1 MLTYAFDLLFKIY
14 AEEGYP
20 PADISALILQ
30 HNLHGLE
37 ICPRAAQLAQ
47 FALLCKARQ
56 HTRRA
61 FTDPVQPQ
69 VLCLQDVTM
78 TDEERRAW
86 ERAMAGAL
94 SAEER
99 EQAAAQVAQFA
110 QHTRTFG
117 ALIQPVLG
125 AATIAA
131 LQAKVGEDAPAGDL
145 IVQVAHE
152 RVQLAL
158 RQAELLTQ
166 RYHVVV
172 ANPPY
177 MGGKQMPAEVKEF
190 AADHYEKSKSDLFA
204 MFMERAFSLA
214 VQNGFTALITMQ
226 SWMFLSS
233 LESLREY
240 LLSTKVFVTMAHL
253 GARAFDSIGGEV
265 VQATAYIAQNCVG
278 QGRKGVY
285 FRLVEGRSEH
295 EKEATFMQALMNP
308 RAPQRF
314 QASAEDFKKIP
325 GSPIAYWVSAKILE
339 LFAQSKQLYEFSVS
353 DGQNITADNSKYVRF
368 YWEVE
373 SQEVGVKR
381 GKWVFYAKG
390 GSFRKWYGNL
400 EYVVD
405 WSDKARNHY
414 RAHPSARVI
423 PEYLWFKEGIT
434 WTLITS
440 SKQSFRLLPHT
451 ATFDKGGSS
460 IFLNDSLSLK
470 GALLF
475 LNTSLSEYLL
485 KIFNT
490 TLNLQVDDVRK
501 LPITPNSLN
510 VNINHADTFLEVAKN
525 DWDNFETS
533 WDFQDLPLLR
543 GGQGLG
549 VRDEGQGTSPTP
561 LSPHPSSLPP
571 LSPRS
576 SSLKGETLEASWENW
591 ATHLRENIATMQRLE
606 TENNRL
612 WIAAYGLQDELTPEV
627 PEDEIT
633 LARPDR
639 RKDMAAFLSYA
650 VGCMLGRYALGTP
663 GLILADAGAT
673 LADYWKKV
681 NTDAGSGDRPF
692 QPDADGLIPILDGE
706 WFDDDIV
713 GRTREFL
720 RVTFGEAAL
729 AQNIA
734 FIEQS
739 LGKDL
744 RSYFA
749 TQFYKDHL
757 QTYKKRPIYW
767 LFRSPRGG
775 FQCLMYLHRYTK
787 DTANVVLNR
796 YLREYI
802 GRLEARIAQLD
813 LDLTHEG
820 TPARDKARMLKERDQ
835 LRRTL
840 RECQDWERDVLL
852 PLAQRRIQLDLDDGV
867 KVNYLKLG
875 PALAPIAGLEAR
887 EA

>member
-1 MLTYAFDLLFKIY
+1 MVKI
-14 AEEGYP
+14 
-20 PADISALILQ
+20 
-30 HNLHGLE
+30 
-37 ICPRAAQLAQ
+37 
-47 FALLCKARQ
+47 
-56 HTRRA
+56 
-61 FTDPVQPQ
+61 
-69 VLCLQDVTM
+69 
-78 TDEERRAW
+78 
-86 ERAMAGAL
+86 
-94 SAEER
+94 
-99 EQAAAQVAQFA
+99 
-110 QHTRTFG
+110 
-117 ALIQPVLG
+117 
-125 AATIAA
+125 
-131 LQAKVGEDAPAGDL
+131 
-145 IVQVAHE
+145 
-152 RVQLAL
+152 
-158 RQAELLTQ
+158 
-166 RYHVVV
+166 
-172 ANPPY
+172 
-177 MGGKQMPAEVKEF
+177 
-190 AADHYEKSKSDLFA
+190 
-204 MFMERAFSLA
+204 
-214 VQNGFTALITMQ
+214 
-226 SWMFLSS
+226 SS
-233 LESLREY
+233 
-240 LLSTKVFVTMAHL
+240 T
-253 GARAFDSIGGEV
+253 
-265 VQATAYIAQNCVG
+265 
-278 QGRKGVY
+278 
-285 FRLVEGRSEH
+285 
-295 EKEATFMQALMNP
+295 
-308 RAPQRF
+308 
-314 QASAEDFKKIP
+314 
-325 GSPIAYWVSAKILE
+325 
-339 LFAQSKQLYEFSVS
+339 
-353 DGQNITADNSKYVRF
+353 
-368 YWEVE
+368 
-373 SQEVGVKR
+373 
-381 GKWVFYAKG
+381 
-390 GSFRKWYGNL
+390 
-400 EYVVD
+400 
-405 WSDKARNHY
+405 
-414 RAHPSARVI
+414 
-423 PEYLWFKEGIT
+423 
-434 WTLITS
+434 
-440 SKQSFRLLPHT
+440 
-451 ATFDKGGSS
+451 
-460 IFLNDSLSLK
+460 
-470 GALLF
+470 
-475 LNTSLSEYLL
+475 
-485 KIFNT
+485 
-490 TLNLQVDDVRK
+490 
-501 LPITPNSLN
+501 
-510 VNINHADTFLEVAKN
+510 